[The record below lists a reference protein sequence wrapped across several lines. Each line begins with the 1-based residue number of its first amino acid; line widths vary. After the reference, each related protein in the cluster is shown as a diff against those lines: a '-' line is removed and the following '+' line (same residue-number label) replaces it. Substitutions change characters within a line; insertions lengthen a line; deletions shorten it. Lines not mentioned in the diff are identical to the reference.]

1 MTIYIYIMNN
11 TTRRNLTIVAII
23 MAATLVVGMFAATP
37 TATQAAF
44 AYQQK
49 KKGDENSRKR

>member
-1 MTIYIYIMNN
+1 MNN

>member
-1 MTIYIYIMNN
+1 MNN
-11 TTRRNLTIVAII
+11 TTRRNLTIVAIF
-23 MAATLVVGMFAATP
+23 MAATLVVGMFAAATP
-37 TATQAAF
+37 TSTQAAF